1 MILTMALIV
10 DRFVLGA
17 AQENCYV
24 VRLERGAPEGAVID
38 PGDGAAQLRLDLAG
52 MSARCAGILITHCHW
67 DHLMGVADLAEGTG
81 APVYVPELERPV
93 LEQPREFFPDIPL
106 RPYEGATGVE
116 GGETVSVAGIDFD
129 TVSIPGH
136 SPGHLAYYADG
147 CLFSGDLLFAGSVGR
162 TGPAVLRLGDAA
174 RLRSRC
180 CSTASR
186 PRRSSIPGTARRPHS
201 APSSRRIRSSP
212 SSAPHDQ
219 GAARARTTS
228 SRMSSRSS
236 AT

>member
-1 MILTMALIV
+1 MILTMPLIV

-116 GGETVSVAGIDFD
+116 GGETVSVAGVDFD

-136 SPGHLAYYADG
+136 SPGHLAYSADG

-162 TGPAVLRLGDAA
+162 TDLPFSDWETLLASVQALFGRFPPETVVYPGHGPETTLGAEQQTNPFLAELR
-174 RLRSRC
+174 
-180 CSTASR
+180 TA
-186 PRRSSIPGTARRPHS
+186 
-201 APSSRRIRSSP
+201 
-212 SSAPHDQ
+212 
-219 GAARARTTS
+219 
-228 SRMSSRSS
+228 
-236 AT
+236 

>member
-1 MILTMALIV
+1 MILTMPLIV

-106 RPYEGATGVE
+106 RSYEGATGVE

-162 TGPAVLRLGDAA
+162 TDLPFSDWETLLASVQVLFDRFPPETVVYPGHGPETTLGAEQQTNPFLAELR
-174 RLRSRC
+174 
-180 CSTASR
+180 TA
-186 PRRSSIPGTARRPHS
+186 
-201 APSSRRIRSSP
+201 
-212 SSAPHDQ
+212 
-219 GAARARTTS
+219 
-228 SRMSSRSS
+228 
-236 AT
+236 